1 MYAERRAGDRGCRDE
16 RLQVRKV
23 RASKG
28 RMPDN
33 VRWRKLPGKCNRKE
47 PPAKAGKGAKAG

>member
-1 MYAERRAGDRGCRDE
+1 MIAALSFKKRET
-16 RLQVRKV
+16 RKV

-47 PPAKAGKGAKAG
+47 PPAKAGKGAKAV